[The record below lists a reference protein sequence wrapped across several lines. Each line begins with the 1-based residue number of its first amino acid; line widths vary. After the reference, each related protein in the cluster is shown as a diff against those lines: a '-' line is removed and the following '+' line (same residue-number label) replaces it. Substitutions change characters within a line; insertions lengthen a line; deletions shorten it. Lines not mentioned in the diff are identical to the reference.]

1 MFSVRSSSVREKQFA
16 SSRLGSVLMR
26 RKGDT
31 VTDNNA
37 LYFAHRMR
45 EREELRKNHK
55 LCRFPKRLKSEVP
68 PGEH

>member
-16 SSRLGSVLMR
+16 SSRLGSVLMQ

-45 EREELRKNHK
+45 EREQLRKKHK
-55 LCRFPKRLKSEVP
+55 LCGFPKRLKSEVP

>member
-16 SSRLGSVLMR
+16 STRLGNVLMR

-45 EREELRKNHK
+45 EREELRKKHK
-55 LCRFPKRLKSEVP
+55 LDAFPRRLKPEVP

>member
-1 MFSVRSSSVREKQFA
+1 MQ
-16 SSRLGSVLMR
+16 

-45 EREELRKNHK
+45 EREELRKKRK
-55 LCRFPKRLKSEVP
+55 LSGSSKQLKSEIP
-68 PGEH
+68 PREF